1 MCKGVERRQER
12 NDAVGGMRWPEDR
25 SEMRKRRCSMLWRS
39 EDAGQ
44 KE

>member
-12 NDAVGGMRWPEDR
+12 NDAVGGKRGPEDR
-25 SEMRKRRCSMLWRS
+25 SEMRKRRGGMLWRS
-39 EDAGQ
+39 EDAGK